1 MSFCSVLSVG
11 KGHFVCA
18 FLVNSNLVLDA
29 VTFLI
34 IPVVDVQGIG
44 SGRGSDVWLTGGM
57 VMRPSE
63 EALGNEVLITVIS
76 AF

>member
-1 MSFCSVLSVG
+1 MLSVG

-29 VTFLI
+29 VTFWI
-34 IPVVDVQGIG
+34 IPVVDVQGVG
-44 SGRGSDVWLTGGM
+44 SSRGSDVWLTGGM

-63 EALGNEVLITVIS
+63 ESICNEVLITVIS